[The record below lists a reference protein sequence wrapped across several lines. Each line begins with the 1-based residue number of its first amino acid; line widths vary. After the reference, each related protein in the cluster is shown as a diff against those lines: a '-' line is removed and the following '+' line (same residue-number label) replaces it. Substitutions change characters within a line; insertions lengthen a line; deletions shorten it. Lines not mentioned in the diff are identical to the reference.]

1 MIRENLREV
10 HRRIATAARRAGR
23 DPNEVKLLAVSK
35 TFAHDRVL
43 EAAAAGQLA
52 FGENRVQ
59 EASRKIPAV
68 AAEFAATQP
77 NVSMASMASMA
88 SMEWHLIGPLQ
99 RNKARQAVGLFDVIH
114 SLDRSELAVA
124 LERAAEALDRRPRVL
139 LQINIDD
146 EPQKSGA
153 APSDARELLEATRAC
168 AHLIP
173 IGLMT
178 LPRACSDPE
187 EVRPSFRRLRELLA
201 ELHQDEPRLVELSM
215 GMSADFEVAIEEG
228 STQVRIGTAIFG
240 PRSR

>member
-23 DPNEVKLLAVSK
+23 DPTEVKLLAVSK

-77 NVSMASMASMA
+77 NTP
-88 SMEWHLIGPLQ
+88 MEWHLIGPLQ

-240 PRSR
+240 TR

>member
-35 TFAHDRVL
+35 RFAHDRVL

-77 NVSMASMASMA
+77 NTP
-88 SMEWHLIGPLQ
+88 MEWHLIGPLQ

-153 APSDARELLEATRAC
+153 APSEARELLEATRAC

-240 PRSR
+240 TR

>member
-35 TFAHDRVL
+35 RFAHDRVL

-59 EASRKIPAV
+59 EASRKIPVV

-77 NVSMASMASMA
+77 NT

-99 RNKARQAVGLFDVIH
+99 RNKARQAVELFDVIH

-173 IGLMT
+173 VGLMT

-240 PRSR
+240 TR